1 MRPTPSKV
9 RKLRSLGRPD
19 PAGTECLARGEIPNS
34 ARFALARRTP
44 GPNRDRGG
52 TSARSTAQS
61 PNRPGAPGS
70 WIRTSRIAWI
80 APLFDQMLEF
90 VDHWLVEVV
99 VRRFEKV
106 VISTA
111 PRRSVAQNCI
121 ASSLRRSE
129 RSDAIRGWTERSSLN
144 FVIW

>member
-99 VRRFEKV
+99 VRRVRESCDLDGATPLSRPELHSFV
-106 VISTA
+106 
-111 PRRSVAQNCI
+111 PP
-121 ASSLRRSE
+121 SLRE
-129 RSDAIRGWTERSSLN
+129 I
-144 FVIW
+144 